1 MTAARPPAPPPFPG
15 DSLEPLLALAFA
27 EDEGGGDIT
36 TLATIG
42 EDARGTAV
50 LVAKEPGILA
60 GLPAVERIFRH
71 RGHAPRIAF
80 SRKEG
85 DEAAP
90 GDEVLRLEGSLRALL
105 TCERILLNV
114 LQRMSGIATA
124 ARAHARALEGSNTLL
139 LDTRKTVPGWRALDK
154 YAVAVGGG
162 ANHRKGL
169 YDQVLIKDNHAAA
182 CGSVRAAV
190 DRVHARYGRA
200 YPVEAEVRTLDE
212 LRTLLDAP
220 VDMVLLDNMD
230 DAALAEAV
238 ALVRREAPRIRL
250 EASGNMDLARLR
262 RIAGLG
268 LDFVSV
274 GALTHSV
281 KALDLSL
288 NIAETPRA
296 SG

>member
-1 MTAARPPAPPPFPG
+1 MTAAPLPPLPPFPG

-27 EDEGGGDIT
+27 EDEGSGDIT
-36 TLATIG
+36 TLATIK

-50 LVAKEPGILA
+50 LVAKEAGVLA
-60 GLPAVERIFRH
+60 GLPAVERVFRH
-71 RGHAPRIAF
+71 RGHAPRIEM

-85 DEAAP
+85 DEVAP
-90 GDEVLRLEGSLRALL
+90 GDEVLRLEGPLGALL

-114 LQRMSGIATA
+114 LQRMSGIASA
-124 ARAHARALEGSNTLL
+124 ARAHVRALEGSNTRL
-139 LDTRKTVPGWRALDK
+139 LDTRKTLPGWRALDK

-162 ANHRKGL
+162 ANHRMGL
-169 YDQVLIKDNHAAA
+169 FDQVLIKDNHAAA

-200 YPVEAEVRTLDE
+200 YPVEAEVRTLEE
-212 LRTLLDAP
+212 LRSLLDAP
-220 VDMVLLDNMD
+220 VDMILLDNMD
-230 DAALAEAV
+230 DAALSEAV
-238 ALVRREAPRIRL
+238 ALARREAPRIRL

-288 NIAETPRA
+288 NIAGADHGRN
-296 SG
+296 